1 MHCQGIN
8 EQVLTLNHANWT
20 IIGGDM
26 DGRMVKVKT
35 PTKRPLRRDTV
46 KHAALSARSNVNREK
61 A

>member
-26 DGRMVKVKT
+26 YGQRQNA
-35 PTKRPLRRDTV
+35 P
-46 KHAALSARSNVNREK
+46 
-61 A
+61 